1 MTSDDALSVLNSAKR
16 AWNGGM
22 GIWPQLSL
30 KRRIEAI
37 ELFFDE
43 LVKTKTEDIIQV
55 LMWDIGK
62 NRNDAEAEFDR
73 TVSFAQQVIQAIRS
87 SANADLHGGWTVT
100 GATNAFVRRA
110 AIGIILCLGPFNYP
124 INETYATL
132 IPALL
137 MGSGREKMPPLMKT
151 GHIDGLAFIGGASA
165 ADALIK
171 EPPNPHRLKIF
182 LQLEGKNMAIFLS
195 DIFHEKN
202 EETLN
207 RALDGTVA
215 GTLSFNGQRCTAL
228 QIISVPKHHTQQF
241 LAKFIAKVEALRV
254 GLPWQTFEND
264 RTYSQITPLP
274 TEHRIAYMKKLI
286 EDATNKGA
294 SIVNENVG
302 KIIGGERSTLMIPAI
317 LFPVDKTM
325 DLYHQEQF
333 GPLVPIENARRR
345 CISFSFSFWVLVC
358 TLLDI
363 MSWLSRFCSRDWL
376 AKDSLRAAAPPLRR
390 LRRLH
395 VL

>member
-43 LVKTKTEDIIQV
+43 LVKTKREDIIQV

-73 TVSFAQQVIQAIRS
+73 AISFAQQVIQAIRS
-87 SANADLHGGWTVT
+87 PANADLHGGWTVT

-207 RALDGTVA
+207 RALDGIVA
-215 GTLSFNGQRCTAL
+215 GTLSFNGQRCTAI
-228 QIISVPKHHTQQF
+228 QIISVPKHHTQKF

-294 SIVNENVG
+294 SIVNENGG

-333 GPLVPIENARRR
+333 GPLVPIVPY
-345 CISFSFSFWVLVC
+345 F
-358 TLLDI
+358 
-363 MSWLSRFCSRDWL
+363 
-376 AKDSLRAAAPPLRR
+376 
-390 LRRLH
+390 
-395 VL
+395 

>member
-43 LVKTKTEDIIQV
+43 LVKTKREDIIQV

-132 IPALL
+132 
-137 MGSGREKMPPLMKT
+137 SK
-151 GHIDGLAFIGGASA
+151 
-165 ADALIK
+165 
-171 EPPNPHRLKIF
+171 
-182 LQLEGKNMAIFLS
+182 
-195 DIFHEKN
+195 
-202 EETLN
+202 
-207 RALDGTVA
+207 
-215 GTLSFNGQRCTAL
+215 
-228 QIISVPKHHTQQF
+228 
-241 LAKFIAKVEALRV
+241 
-254 GLPWQTFEND
+254 
-264 RTYSQITPLP
+264 
-274 TEHRIAYMKKLI
+274 
-286 EDATNKGA
+286 
-294 SIVNENVG
+294 
-302 KIIGGERSTLMIPAI
+302 
-317 LFPVDKTM
+317 
-325 DLYHQEQF
+325 
-333 GPLVPIENARRR
+333 
-345 CISFSFSFWVLVC
+345 
-358 TLLDI
+358 
-363 MSWLSRFCSRDWL
+363 
-376 AKDSLRAAAPPLRR
+376 
-390 LRRLH
+390 
-395 VL
+395 

>member
-43 LVKTKTEDIIQV
+43 VVKTKTEDIIQV

-87 SANADLHGGWTVT
+87 PANADLHGGWTVT

-132 IPALL
+132 IPDLL
-137 MGSGREKMPPLMKT
+137 MGNIVIVKIPTVGGLSHFLTMEAFAKALPAGTIHFVSGSGRETMPPLMKT
-151 GHIDGLAFIGGASA
+151 GHIDGLAFIGRASA

-171 EPPNPHRLKIF
+171 EHPNPHRLKIF

-228 QIISVPKHHTQQF
+228 KIIFVPKHHTQQF

-294 SIVNENVG
+294 SIVNENGG

-333 GPLVPIENARRR
+333 GPLVPIVPY
-345 CISFSFSFWVLVC
+345 F
-358 TLLDI
+358 
-363 MSWLSRFCSRDWL
+363 
-376 AKDSLRAAAPPLRR
+376 
-390 LRRLH
+390 
-395 VL
+395 